1 MSDDIRNL
9 FDQSAE
15 LIRRSGDCLADDI
28 GRAARIVIDA
38 FRSGRAVF
46 VFGNGGSAADAQHI
60 AAELVGRFRR
70 DRSAFRA
77 EALTTDTSALTAIG
91 NDLGFD
97 QVFARQLAGKGAA
110 GDVAMA
116 ISTSGNSP
124 NILAALATARQMGMK
139 CIALTGRGGGKC
151 APLADVL
158 LAVPSTDTPRI
169 QESHE
174 VIYHVLC
181 ELAESA
187 MVD

>member
-1 MSDDIRNL
+1 MSDDIRKL
-9 FDQSAE
+9 FDDSAE
-15 LIRRSGDCLADDI
+15 LIRRCGDCLAGDI
-28 GRAARIVIDA
+28 RRASEMIVDA
-38 FRSGRAVF
+38 LRSGGAVF
-46 VFGNGGSAADAQHI
+46 IFGNGGSAADAQHI
-60 AAELVGRFRR
+60 AAELAGRFRR
-70 DRSAFRA
+70 DRAALRA
-77 EALTTDTSALTAIG
+77 EALTTDASAITAIG

-97 QVFARQLAGKGAA
+97 QVFARQLAGKAAA

-124 NILAALATARQMGMK
+124 NILTGLEAAKQIGMT

-158 LAVPSTDTPRI
+158 LAVPSDDTPRV

-181 ELAESA
+181 ELVESA
-187 MVD
+187 MAQ

>member
-1 MSDDIRNL
+1 MQEIIRSR
-9 FDQSAE
+9 FDES
-15 LIRRSGDCLADDI
+15 LAVVRQAGEKLI
-28 GRAARIVIDA
+28 GRIEEAAGLIIA
-38 FRSGRAVF
+38 GYKAGGGLYA
-46 VFGNGGSAADAQHI
+46 FGNGGSAADAQHI

-70 DRSAFRA
+70 DRSAFPA
-77 EALTTDTSALTAIG
+77 EALTTNTSALTAIG
-91 NDLGFD
+91 NDLGFE

-124 NILAALATARQMGMK
+124 NILAALTAARQMGMK
-139 CIALTGRGGGKC
+139 CIALTGRDGGRC

-181 ELAESA
+181 ELVESA